1 MHAFAG
7 KTALVTGASSGIGE
21 ALARL
26 LASQGVHLVLVARS
40 QDRLQ
45 ALAQELGARHGV
57 RARALAADLAQ
68 PGCGAALQSRVQ
80 ALGETVDILVN
91 NAGFGTYGPFEDI
104 APEAE
109 QSEIALNVAAVVDL
123 THAFLPAML
132 ARGDGAVLNVA
143 STAAFQPTPYLA
155 VYGATKAFVLSFS
168 EALWAEYR
176 GRGIHVAALCPGAV
190 ETAFIAGL
198 GDPAVRQTS
207 TFATT
212 LSPEAVAQ
220 RAVQALRG
228 TSPTHIVGVKNWL
241 MAQSI
246 RLSPRRAVAL
256 IGAALMRP
264 ARLGARSR

>member
-1 MHAFAG
+1 MRALAG

-21 ALARL
+21 ALARE
-26 LASQGVHLVLVARS
+26 LAAQGVHLVLVARS
-40 QDRLQ
+40 EERLQ
-45 ALAQELGARHGV
+45 ALARDLAARHGV

-68 PGCGAALQSRVQ
+68 PGCGAALQARVR
-80 ALGETVDILVN
+80 AEGEAIDILVN
-91 NAGFGTYGPFEDI
+91 NAGFGTYGAFEEI

-109 QSEIALNVAAVVDL
+109 QREIALNLAAVVDL
-123 THAFLPAML
+123 SHAFLPAML
-132 ARGDGAVLNVA
+132 ARGEGVVLNVA

-155 VYGATKAFVLSFS
+155 VYGATKAFVLNFS
-168 EALWAEYR
+168 EALWAECR

-220 RAVQALRG
+220 RAVQAVRG
-228 TSPTHIVGVKNWL
+228 TSPTHIVGARNWL
-241 MAQSI
+241 MAQSV

-264 ARLGARSR
+264 ARLKA

>member
-1 MHAFAG
+1 MRALAG

-21 ALARL
+21 ALARE
-26 LASQGVHLVLVARS
+26 LAAQGVHLVLVARS
-40 QDRLQ
+40 EERLQ
-45 ALAQELGARHGV
+45 ALARDLAARHGV

-68 PGCGAALQSRVQ
+68 PGCGAALQARVR
-80 ALGETVDILVN
+80 AEGEAIDILVN
-91 NAGFGTYGPFEDI
+91 NAGFGTYGAFEEI

-109 QSEIALNVAAVVDL
+109 QREIALNLAAVVDL
-123 THAFLPAML
+123 SHAFLPAML
-132 ARGDGAVLNVA
+132 ARGEGVVLNVA

-155 VYGATKAFVLSFS
+155 VYGATKAFVLNFS
-168 EALWAEYR
+168 EALWAECR

-228 TSPTHIVGVKNWL
+228 TSPTHIVGARNWL
-241 MAQSI
+241 MAQSV

-264 ARLGARSR
+264 ARLKA

>member
-1 MHAFAG
+1 MNCRAPLW
-7 KTALVTGASSGIGE
+7 LVDAM
-21 ALARL
+21 AA
-26 LASQGVHLVLVARS
+26 AMVARGRGAIVLMS
-40 QDRLQ
+40 SLAGRQGS
-45 ALAQELGARHGV
+45 ALFA
-57 RARALAADLAQ
+57 
-68 PGCGAALQSRVQ
+68 
-80 ALGETVDILVN
+80 
-91 NAGFGTYGPFEDI
+91 TY
-104 APEAE
+104 A
-109 QSEIALNVAAVVDL
+109 
-123 THAFLPAML
+123 
-132 ARGDGAVLNVA
+132 
-143 STAAFQPTPYLA
+143 
-155 VYGATKAFVLSFS
+155 ATKAFVLSFS

-176 GRGIHVAALCPGAV
+176 GRGVHVAALCPGAV

-228 TSPTHIVGVKNWL
+228 TSPTHIVGLKNWL

>member
-1 MHAFAG
+1 MRALAG

-21 ALARL
+21 ALARE
-26 LASQGVHLVLVARS
+26 LAAQGVHLVLVARS
-40 QDRLQ
+40 EERLQ
-45 ALAQELGARHGV
+45 ALARDLAARHGV

-68 PGCGAALQSRVQ
+68 PGCGAALQARVR
-80 ALGETVDILVN
+80 AEGEAIDILVN
-91 NAGFGTYGPFEDI
+91 NAGFGTYGAFEEI

-109 QSEIALNVAAVVDL
+109 QREIALNVAAVVDL
-123 THAFLPAML
+123 SHAFLPAML
-132 ARGDGAVLNVA
+132 ARGEGVVLNVA

-155 VYGATKAFVLSFS
+155 VYGATKAFVLNFS
-168 EALWAEYR
+168 EALWAECR

-228 TSPTHIVGVKNWL
+228 TSPTHIVGARNWL
-241 MAQSI
+241 MAQSV

-264 ARLGARSR
+264 ARLKA